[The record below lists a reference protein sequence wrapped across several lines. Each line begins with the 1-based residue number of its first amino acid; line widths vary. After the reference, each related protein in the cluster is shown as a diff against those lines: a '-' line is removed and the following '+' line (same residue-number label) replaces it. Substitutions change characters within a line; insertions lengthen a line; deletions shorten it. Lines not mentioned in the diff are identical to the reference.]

1 MATPSQNDVAYFMQ
15 MTGAPESLALQ
26 RIEESGGN
34 VNEAVNAHFRQYNNT
49 PIIRNRGWLSWMMAL
64 LLSVA
69 RMFRPSLLLNKIY
82 KRRELIRGSP
92 NGINGASVSN
102 LRSPQYA
109 VSTSQNE
116 TENSSREARD
126 YHYNDHYSSE
136 PSVSQHVSD
145 NDVDNDVEEDMI
157 RAAIEASI
165 NTNVNGS
172 LDDDD
177 LAEALSLSL
186 KTAAEEEEEREFIVK
201 EIISKIEQSKAA
213 TAEGS
218 DMNIILPHEFIS
230 QE

>member
-92 NGINGASVSN
+92 NGINGAS
-102 LRSPQYA
+102 
-109 VSTSQNE
+109 
-116 TENSSREARD
+116 
-126 YHYNDHYSSE
+126 
-136 PSVSQHVSD
+136 
-145 NDVDNDVEEDMI
+145 
-157 RAAIEASI
+157 
-165 NTNVNGS
+165 GS

-186 KTAAEEEEEREFIVK
+186 K
-201 EIISKIEQSKAA
+201 
-213 TAEGS
+213 
-218 DMNIILPHEFIS
+218 
-230 QE
+230 

>member
-1 MATPSQNDVAYFMQ
+1 MEIKVATPSQNDVAYFMR

-34 VNEAVNAHFRQYNNT
+34 VNEAINAHFRQYNNST
-49 PIIRNRGWLSWMMAL
+49 
-64 LLSVA
+64 
-69 RMFRPSLLLNKIY
+69 MFRPSLLLNRIY
-82 KRRELIRGSP
+82 KRRELIRDSP
-92 NGINGASVSN
+92 NGINGASDSN
-102 LRSPQYA
+102 LHSPQYA

-126 YHYNDHYSSE
+126 YHYNDHYSSD
-136 PSVSQHVSD
+136 PSVSQHVS
-145 NDVDNDVEEDMI
+145 DNDVEEDMI
-157 RAAIEASI
+157 RAAIEASMS
-165 NTNVNGS
+165 TNVNGS

-201 EIISKIEQSKAA
+201 EIISKIEQSKAT
-213 TAEGS
+213 TAEES
-218 DMNIILPHEFIS
+218 DMSIILPHEYIS